1 MGSPITA
8 TAATALAT
16 LSGGAAVFLP
26 TLTGCFAQIRSESRV
41 KETFEEL
48 NRRLGEVE
56 SLCKNMSDHQYK
68 LINEIVFTALQTVD
82 PKKLDALQ
90 DLAVGSVFQ
99 PDLEEYEAVVLARTL
114 RDISVTELSF
124 VRSLN
129 SFDEITVFNPTLDGF
144 KPRKNQQVFENE
156 SFEHSLLKSLV
167 AIGMLDVKET
177 GFGGTEN
184 YHLTA
189 ISRRIIAMMAAGD
202 RENSAPSDNAG

>member
-1 MGSPITA
+1 M
-8 TAATALAT
+8 
-16 LSGGAAVFLP
+16 
-26 TLTGCFAQIRSESRV
+26 
-41 KETFEEL
+41 
-48 NRRLGEVE
+48 
-56 SLCKNMSDHQYK
+56 
-68 LINEIVFTALQTVD
+68 
-82 PKKLDALQ
+82 
-90 DLAVGSVFQ
+90 
-99 PDLEEYEAVVLARTL
+99 
-114 RDISVTELSF
+114 TELSF